1 VNVIRAAMAVGALVA
16 MVGADAAF
24 TTPPTATIAH
34 WRNNATAA
42 YSLMH
47 DDACDAFKGPSPPAH
62 GTYGLFDHWQEAAQR
77 GLPIGIGAIGSEC
90 LYPPETLTFLKA
102 TLAAHYELISHS
114 YFHCDHTLA
123 PSACMVWSDA
133 ANGGA
138 GGEVPLPTAYP
149 ELQLDT
155 RQKLI
160 DYEMGQSKSLF
171 GDPSF
176 SAAAVNFYAFP
187 EDHFDSL
194 AVSRLAPAGYL
205 GARGGNRAL
214 GNINRWNIDPDPASG
229 DELID
234 FHVLFDEYNAND
246 VMGNPANTSD
256 YDPPSLANYLND
268 VVTGGLGGWGMQV
281 LHGIADL
288 SFGTVGL
295 ALYQSHLDTVLSLQ
309 SQGKLWV
316 ATPTDVIKYR
326 RTNYHCG
333 DSRGVADAVV
343 TIGLDGNLQFA
354 GLADPKCA
362 VYATVV
368 TVAITLP
375 AGVDAIT
382 ATQNG
387 QALGVMATATPGK
400 VLLNANP
407 MLGVVNIQPV
417 AGPQAPVISS
427 AATTTF
433 TVGVPGAFV
442 VTATGN
448 PAPTFSV
455 AGVLPAGLALNP
467 ITGVLSGTPLVAGTY
482 LRNVSAANSVPPNAI
497 QAFTLVVNKGNQAIA
512 FAPFDGLNLAEV
524 DSIGATAT
532 SGLPVSFSS
541 ATPSVCTVSN
551 IDVTVTG
558 IAVGACT
565 IHANQVGDLNWNAA
579 PTATLTF
586 FVKGNQAI
594 TFGAAPALVVGGTG
608 GVSASATSNLPVA
621 FTSWIPDIC
630 TISGNVVTGVAVGD
644 CVIAANQGGSDF
656 YHPANEVTQTFAV
669 GKGSQTIAFGAAP
682 SVAVGGV
689 GAVSAI
695 ASSGLSVV
703 FSSKTSGTCSVAGN
717 VVSAIAV
724 GSCTIAANQDGGSQ
738 YQPAPEVTQTFAV
751 TANTGNY
758 GLTVLKFGDGGGTVT
773 STPAGIDCGSHCA
786 ANFDSRTPVALTAA
800 PAAGSVFTGW
810 GGACAGKAPCNLTM
824 DEAKIV
830 GANFVLSAN
839 APRLANLSTRGQVL
853 TGNDV
858 MIAGFI
864 IGGATAKTLVVTV
877 AGPSLANFGI
887 ANPLANPTL
896 TLVRSSDNSVIAT
909 NDDWQGA
916 ANAAQIQAS
925 GFAPSNALEP
935 AIMMTLA
942 PGAYTAI
949 VQGTGGTGTGL
960 VGVFEVDHP
969 EAPLINISTRGQVLT
984 GNDVMIAG
992 FIIQGSS
999 PQTVVINVAG
1009 PSLANFGI
1017 TNPLANPTLTLVRS
1031 SDNAVIATNDN
1042 WQSASNAAQIQA
1054 SGFAPSNALE
1064 PAIMMTLAPGAYT
1077 AIVQGAGGGT
1087 GVGLVGVFTTP

>member
-1 VNVIRAAMAVGALVA
+1 MNVTRAAMAIGVLIGMAEA
-16 MVGADAAF
+16 QAAF

-34 WRNNATAA
+34 WRNNANAA
-42 YSLMH
+42 YSIVH

-77 GLPIGIGAIGSEC
+77 GLTIGIGAIGSEC
-90 LYPPETLTFLKA
+90 LYPPETLTFLKS
-102 TLAAHYELISHS
+102 TVAAHYELVSHS

-123 PSACMVWSDA
+123 PTACMVWSDA

-160 DYEMGQSKSLF
+160 DYEMGQSKALF
-171 GDPSF
+171 EDPNF
-176 SAAAVNFYAFP
+176 SAAAVSFYAFP

-194 AVSRLAPAGYL
+194 AISRLAPAGYL

-246 VMGNPANTSD
+246 VAGQPTNTSD
-256 YDPPSLANYLND
+256 YDPPSLANYLDD

-281 LHGIADL
+281 LHGIADA
-288 SFGTVGL
+288 SFGTVAL

-309 SQGKLWV
+309 NQGKLWV
-316 ATPTDVIKYR
+316 ATPTEVIKYR

-333 DSRGVADAVV
+333 NSRGGADAVV
-343 TIGLDGNLQFA
+343 NIGLDGNLHFA

-368 TVAITLP
+368 TVVITLP

-387 QALGVMATATPGK
+387 QTLGVMATATPGK

-407 MLGVVNIQPV
+407 ILGVVNIQPV
-417 AGPQAPVISS
+417 PGPQAPIITS
-427 AATTTF
+427 ANTATF
-433 TVGVPGAFV
+433 TVGVPGSFT

-467 ITGVLSGTPLVAGTY
+467 TTGVLSGTPLMAGTY
-482 LRNVSAANSVPPNAI
+482 LRNISAANSAPPDAV
-497 QAFTLVVNKGNQAIA
+497 QAFTLVVNKGNQTIV
-512 FAPFDGLNLAEV
+512 FSPLDGLNVSEV
-524 DSIGATAT
+524 DSISATAT

-551 IDVTVTG
+551 IDITVTG
-558 IAVGACT
+558 IAVGTCT
-565 IHANQVGDLNWNAA
+565 IEATQAGNGNWNPA
-579 PTATLTF
+579 PTAAQSF
-586 FVKGNQAI
+586 FVVGNQAI
-594 TFGAAPALVVGGTG
+594 TFGAAPGLVVGGTG
-608 GVSASATSNLPVA
+608 TVSAAATSNLPVA
-621 FTSWIPDIC
+621 FTSWIPEIC
-630 TISGNVVTGVAVGD
+630 TISGNVVTGVAVGN
-644 CVIAANQGGSDF
+644 CVIAANQAGNNF
-656 YHPANEVTQTFAV
+656 YHPANEVTQTFSV
-669 GKGSQTIAFGAAP
+669 GKGSQTIAFGPAP
-682 SVAVGGV
+682 SVVVGGV
-689 GAVSAI
+689 GALSAI
-695 ASSGLSVV
+695 ASSGLPVV
-703 FSSKTSGTCSVAGN
+703 FSSKTPGSCSVAGN
-717 VVSAIAV
+717 VATGIAV
-724 GSCTIAANQDGGSQ
+724 GSCTIAANQGGDGQ
-738 YQPAPEVTQTFAV
+738 YEPAAEITQTFPV
-751 TANTGNY
+751 TANTGTF
-758 GLTVLKFGDGGGTVT
+758 GLSVFKFGDGLGTVA
-773 STPAGIDCGSHCA
+773 STPVGIDCGSHCA
-786 ANFDSRTPVALTAA
+786 ANFDSRTPVVLTAT

-810 GGACAGKAPCNLTM
+810 GGACAGTAACNLTM
-824 DEAKIV
+824 SEARTV
-830 GANFVLSAN
+830 GANFTLAAN
-839 APRLANLSTRGQVL
+839 VGHLGNLSTRAQVL

-858 MIAGFI
+858 LIAGFI
-864 IGGATAKTLVVTV
+864 VGGSTAKTVVINV

-887 ANPLANPTL
+887 ANPLANPTI
-896 TLVRSSDNSVIAT
+896 TLVRSSDNAVIAA
-909 NDDWQGA
+909 NDDWQSA
-916 ANAAQIQAS
+916 PNAAQVQAS
-925 GFAPSNALEP
+925 GFAPSNPLEP

-949 VQGTGGTGTGL
+949 VQGVGGSGTGL

-969 EAPLINISTRGQVLT
+969 EAPLVNISTRGEVLT

-992 FIIQGSS
+992 FIVQGNS

-1017 TNPLANPTLTLVRS
+1017 SNPLQNPTLTLVRS

-1042 WQSASNAAQIQA
+1042 WQSAPNAAQIQA
-1054 SGFAPSNALE
+1054 SGFAPNNALE

-1077 AIVQGAGGGT
+1077 AIVQGLGGGT